1 MIAGC
6 YTLDLYCDYED
17 RAHPSF
23 YFPHQFFGETYGECA
38 RQARRSGWTIG
49 PKRSKAICP
58 LCSGKRRVTTP
69 PGEGDKQ

>member
-58 LCSGKRRVTTP
+58 LCSGKVTTP
-69 PGEGDKQ
+69 TPGDGGEQ